1 MRKGFTSGMHYE
13 REAVR
18 NTLPKL
24 LEEIH
29 QPLAERLD
37 AIAQHARRCIP
48 TIGHVKWSNGVNGSL
63 LIKST
68 EK

>member
-1 MRKGFTSGMHYE
+1 MKKGFTSGMHYGK
-13 REAVR
+13 EAVR

-37 AIAQHARRCIP
+37 AIAPHAQRCIP
-48 TIGHVKWSNGVNGSL
+48 TIGHVKWSNGVSGSL

-68 EK
+68 ER